1 MHNAETRWKLE
12 WNEYC
17 SASRLV
23 EEICILVQE
32 VYINF
37 LLYLQMEYFHKKL
50 KNLRY
55 LQKKRLVPSHK

>member
-1 MHNAETRWKLE
+1 M
-12 WNEYC
+12 
-17 SASRLV
+17 
-23 EEICILVQE
+23 LVQE

-55 LQKKRLVPSHK
+55 LQKKRLVPLHN